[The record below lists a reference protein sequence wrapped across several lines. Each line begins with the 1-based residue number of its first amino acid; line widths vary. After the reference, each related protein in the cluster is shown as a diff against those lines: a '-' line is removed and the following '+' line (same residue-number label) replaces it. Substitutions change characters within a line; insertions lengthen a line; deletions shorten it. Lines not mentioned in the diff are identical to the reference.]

1 MKTEKRSFASIT
13 TLELAAGA
21 VSLILCAVSLTATA
35 QTPRNAPPSTPTTA
49 IPANGKPL
57 EAVQPS
63 RVLANPDTRI
73 YSRCTTGHEHD
84 PPAQGEAPYKPNPKA
99 QVMTEEEAKAKGFK
113 EGAHKV
119 ACP

>member
-1 MKTEKRSFASIT
+1 MNTDKFRS
-13 TLELAAGA
+13 GA
-21 VSLILCAVSLTATA
+21 LSLVLCAASWTAIA
-35 QTPRNAPPSTPTTA
+35 QTPITASPSTPTTA
-49 IPANGKPL
+49 PTTVIAANGKPV
-57 EAVQPS
+57 EAVAPS
-63 RVLANPDTRI
+63 KVLADPDTRI

-99 QVMTEEEAKAKGFK
+99 QVMTEEAAKAKGFK